1 MKNLTGLFIL
11 LNILAFNANA
21 KDFELIKEHSRIA
34 FDVDYMLMT
43 KVDGQFKDFKGF
55 FTLNAAE
62 NDISKIK
69 ITVKGDSVDSN
80 DTKRDFHLRGHE
92 FFFIATYPEITF
104 EAPGPIRIEPGK
116 KMQVPGY
123 LTMRGIKRPIILEG
137 IYKGKLKDPWGK
149 DNYFFNL
156 TGELDR
162 KAYGIVWNKAMDT
175 GGALIGD
182 TVRLNLT
189 VQAQV
194 LGEKTPFSTH
204 MVPTTKGIVERDQL
218 SKGTIKKLSTA
229 TDPKDQSKPK
239 K

>member
-21 KDFELIKEHSRIA
+21 RDFELIKEHSRIA

-62 NDISKIK
+62 NDITKIK
-69 ITVKGDSVDSN
+69 IIVKGDSVDTN
-80 DTKRDFHLRGHE
+80 DGKRDFHLKGHE
-92 FFFIATYPEITF
+92 FFFAATYPEITF
-104 EAPGPIRIEPGK
+104 EAPGPIRIEQGK
-116 KMQVPGY
+116 KIQIGGY

-175 GGALIGD
+175 GGALIGE

-194 LGEKTPFSTH
+194 LGGKTPFSTH